1 MGAVLARL
9 TTAHLFTLM
18 MTTALRRGLFNRL
31 ADQLPAAAN
40 GAFKDSEA
48 VVKHGPGSYPFVF
61 AVALLGHSH

>member
-1 MGAVLARL
+1 MMITAR
-9 TTAHLFTLM
+9 
-18 MTTALRRGLFNRL
+18 RSGLLNRL

-48 VVKHGPGSYPFVF
+48 VVKHGPGSDPLVL